1 MVSRRAL
8 PTLRELNTLSD
19 SDFVRAIAPLF
30 EEAPGFLARLAAAR
44 PFASAPRMFA
54 AARATAHAMP
64 ADEQVELL
72 NAHPRIGA
80 DPAAI
85 SAMSY
90 SEQGYDRAPDQAAA
104 EVARELHE
112 LNDAY
117 EARFGFRYVI
127 FVAGRPRSAIV
138 PLLEAALEAPHTV
151 ELGRGLD
158 DVISIAEERWRRLRA

>member
-1 MVSRRAL
+1 MGL
-8 PTLRELNTLSD
+8 PALRELNALSD
-19 SDFVRAIAPLF
+19 PDFVRAAAPLF
-30 EEAPGFLARLAAAR
+30 EGAPRFLARLAAAR
-44 PFASAPRMFA
+44 PFASTTRMFR
-54 AARATAHAMP
+54 AAREIAHGMP
-64 ADEQVELL
+64 EDEQVELL

-112 LNDAY
+112 LSEAY
-117 EARFGFRYVI
+117 EAHFGFRYVV

-138 PLLEAALEAPHTV
+138 PMLEAALEAQRTD
-151 ELGRGLD
+151 ELSRGLD
-158 DVISIAEERWRRLRA
+158 DVVLIAEERSRRPRA